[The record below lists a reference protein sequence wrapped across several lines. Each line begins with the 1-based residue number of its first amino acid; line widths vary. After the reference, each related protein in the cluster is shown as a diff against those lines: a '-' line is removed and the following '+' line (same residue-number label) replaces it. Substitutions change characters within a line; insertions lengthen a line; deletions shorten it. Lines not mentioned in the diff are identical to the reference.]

1 MRDCFQNQSYLN
13 FHFNKIW
20 RSWLL
25 LQFHEVSPSM
35 NQRIASIGNT
45 ESSRQIGA
53 VSSREIEEE
62 PVEAISEDKICVAV
76 GKDVKECLSV
86 LRYALKSSRGKKICL
101 LHVHVP
107 AQMIPLMGTKFPA
120 NSLEK
125 EEVRAYHEFE
135 KQNLPRVMNE
145 YILYCLQEGVHA
157 DKLCGEAECI
167 EKGIV
172 DMISLHR
179 VNKLVMGAAVD
190 KCYSRRMV
198 DLKSKKAIYV
208 RSHAPAFC
216 HIEFI
221 CKGNLICAREGRSDE
236 AQVETIITS
245 PQSSPDAVS
254 LEITHR
260 RSQSLPLGQVNSREI
275 GSSSSNLRS
284 RGRLLLV
291 DHFRRSILDPSSP
304 DIMNGVHTA
313 RNLDVN
319 EAMDEWGSLRKS
331 PSERSD
337 NSICSP
343 CGVIDMA
350 SSPLCMVELC
360 AGLEYGKISDNLYN
374 QCECVM
380 MEAANARHDAFLGA
394 IACRKSEKET
404 VKALHRVRAAEG
416 LYAEELKQ
424 RKKVEQELAKEKA
437 KLESIKTQLNK
448 EMEELLVAQDQK
460 ASLERDLLESDL
472 AAKELEQKFL
482 SAVELLQ
489 SYKREREEL
498 QIQCDNALREAE
510 EFRKNQSTDRYL
522 PRFFTEFPFREIEEA
537 TNNFDPSLKI
547 GEGGYGSIFRGNLRH
562 TMVAIKILH
571 PDSSQGPSEFQQE
584 VNVLSKMRHP
594 NLVML
599 IGACPE
605 AWVLIYEY
613 LCNGSLEDRLSC
625 KDNTPPLSWQTRIRI
640 ATELCSALMFL
651 HSSKPHSIIH
661 GDLKPAN
668 VLLDANLSCKLGDFG
683 ICRLL
688 SRDEMLNSETLV
700 WRTDNPKGTF
710 AYMDPEFLSSGEQT
724 TKSDVYSF
732 GIILLRLLTGRS
744 AMGISKEVQ
753 YAIGNG
759 KLESILDP
767 LAGDWPFVQ
776 AEQLAR
782 LALRCCDLK
791 RKSRPDLITDVWR
804 VLGPM
809 RASCGGPLSVQLG
822 SAEHSQ
828 PPPYFICPI
837 FQEVMQDP
845 HVAADGFTYEA
856 EALRGWL
863 DSGHDTS
870 PMTNLRLEHGNLVPN
885 RALRSAIQEWLQ
897 RN

>member
-1 MRDCFQNQSYLN
+1 MAV
-13 FHFNKIW
+13 
-20 RSWLL
+20 
-25 LQFHEVSPSM
+25 VSAMLATTPRAGPI
-35 NQRIASIGNT
+35 NYAEASPIMI
-45 ESSRQIGA
+45 S
-53 VSSREIEEE
+53 SSREIVEE
-62 PVEAISEDKICVAV
+62 PVGAISEDVICVAV

-86 LRYALKSSRGKKICL
+86 LRYALKSSGGKKICL
-101 LHVHVP
+101 LHIHVP

-145 YILYCLQEGVHA
+145 YILYCLQEGVRA
-157 DKLCGEAECI
+157 DKLCAEAECI

-179 VNKLVMGAAVD
+179 INKLVMGAAVD
-190 KCYSRRMV
+190 KSYSRRMV

-208 RSHAPAFC
+208 RSQAPAFC
-216 HIEFI
+216 HIDFI
-221 CKGNLICAREGRSDE
+221 CKGNLICTREGRSDG
-236 AQVETIITS
+236 AQVETVISS
-245 PQSSPDAVS
+245 PQTSPDAES
-254 LEITHR
+254 SETTHW
-260 RSQSLPLGQVNSREI
+260 RSQSLPLEQFNSREV
-275 GSSSSNLRS
+275 GTPSNVRP
-284 RGRLLLV
+284 RGRSLLF
-291 DHFRRSILDPSSP
+291 DHFRGSTLDPSSP
-304 DIMNGVHTA
+304 DIMSGVHTA

-319 EAMDEWGSLRKS
+319 EAMGEWGLLTRRS

-337 NSICSP
+337 NSIRSP
-343 CGVIDMA
+343 RGVIDMA
-350 SSPLCMVELC
+350 PSPLSRVELC
-360 AGLEYGKISDNLYN
+360 ANRPEDGKTSDCLYN
-374 QCECVM
+374 QCERVM
-380 MEAANARHDAFLGA
+380 MEAANARRDAFLEA
-394 IACRKSEKET
+394 IARRKSEKET
-404 VKALHRVRAAEG
+404 VNALHRVRAAEG

-424 RKKVEQELAKEKA
+424 RKEVEQELAKEKE
-437 KLESIKTQLNK
+437 KLESIKAQLN
-448 EMEELLVAQDQK
+448 EQMEELRIAQDQK

-472 AAKELEQKFL
+472 TAKELEQKIL

-498 QIQCDNALREAE
+498 QIQRDNALREAE
-510 EFRKNQSTDRYL
+510 ELRKNQSTGQYL
-522 PRFFTEFPFREIEEA
+522 PQFFTEFPFREIEEA
-537 TNNFDPSLKI
+537 TKNFDPFLKI

-571 PDSSQGPSEFQQE
+571 SDSSQGPSEFQQE

-594 NLVML
+594 NLVTL

-613 LCNGSLEDRLSC
+613 LSNGSLEDRLSC

-668 VLLDANLSCKLGDFG
+668 VLLDANFVCKLGDFG

-688 SRDEMLNSETLV
+688 SRGEMLNNETLV

-710 AYMDPEFLSSGEQT
+710 AYMDPEFLSSGELT

-753 YAIGNG
+753 YAMANG

-776 AEQLAR
+776 AEQIAR
-782 LALRCCDLK
+782 LALRCCDMK

-809 RASCGGPLSVQLG
+809 RASCGGLLSVQLG
-822 SAEHSQ
+822 SAEHSH

-856 EALRGWL
+856 EAVRGWL

-870 PMTNLRLEHGNLVPN
+870 PMTNLRLEHRNLVPN

>member
-1 MRDCFQNQSYLN
+1 MAV
-13 FHFNKIW
+13 
-20 RSWLL
+20 
-25 LQFHEVSPSM
+25 VSAVQATTPRVGPI
-35 NQRIASIGNT
+35 NYAEASPIMI
-45 ESSRQIGA
+45 S
-53 VSSREIEEE
+53 SSREIVEE
-62 PVEAISEDKICVAV
+62 PVGAVSEDIIYVAV

-125 EEVRAYHEFE
+125 EEVKAYHEFE

-157 DKLCGEAECI
+157 DKLCGEAKYI

-179 VNKLVMGAAVD
+179 IDKLVMGAAVD
-190 KCYSRRMV
+190 KCYSRKMV

-208 RSHAPAFC
+208 RSQAPAFC

-221 CKGNLICAREGRSDE
+221 CKGNLICTREGISDE
-236 AQVETIITS
+236 AQVETIISS
-245 PQSSPDAVS
+245 PQISPDAESSEV
-254 LEITHR
+254 THR
-260 RSQSLPLGQVNSREI
+260 RSQSLPLGQDNSREV
-275 GSSSSNLRS
+275 GSPSSSLRP
-284 RGRLLLV
+284 RGRSLLL
-291 DHFRRSILDPSSP
+291 DHFRGNILDPSSP
-304 DIMNGVHTA
+304 DIRSGVHAA
-313 RNLDVN
+313 RNLEVN
-319 EAMDEWGSLRKS
+319 EAKDEWGLLTRRS
-331 PSERSD
+331 PSERSE
-337 NSICSP
+337 NSTRSP
-343 CGVIDMA
+343 RGVIDMA
-350 SSPLCMVELC
+350 PSPFFRVELC
-360 AGLEYGKISDNLYN
+360 ANGLEDGNTSDNLYN
-374 QCECVM
+374 QCERVM
-380 MEAANARHDAFLGA
+380 MEAANARREAFLEA
-394 IACRKSEKET
+394 IARRKSEKET
-404 VKALHRVRAAEG
+404 VNALHRVRVAEG

-424 RKKVEQELAKEKA
+424 RKEVEQELAKEKA
-437 KLESIKTQLNK
+437 KLESIKTQLNE
-448 EMEELLVAQDQK
+448 EMEELRIAQDQK
-460 ASLERDLLESDL
+460 ASLERDLLEADL
-472 AAKELEQKFL
+472 TAKELEQKIL

-498 QIQCDNALREAE
+498 QIQRDNALREAE
-510 EFRKNQSTDRYL
+510 ELRENQSTGRDL
-522 PRFFTEFPFREIEEA
+522 TQFFTEFPFREIEEA
-537 TNNFDPSLKI
+537 TKNFDPSLKI

-571 PDSSQGPSEFQQE
+571 SDSSQGPSEFQQE

-594 NLVML
+594 NLVTL

-625 KDNTPPLSWQTRIRI
+625 KDNTPPLSWQIRIRI

-668 VLLDANLSCKLGDFG
+668 VLLDANFVCKLGDFG

-710 AYMDPEFLSSGEQT
+710 AYMDPEFLSSGELT

-753 YAIGNG
+753 YAMANGN
-759 KLESILDP
+759 LESILDP

-782 LALRCCDLK
+782 LALRCCDMK

-809 RASCGGPLSVQLG
+809 RASCGGRLSIQLG

-828 PPPYFICPI
+828 PPSYFICPI

-845 HVAADGFTYEA
+845 HVAADGYTYEA
-856 EALRGWL
+856 EAMRGWL

-870 PMTNLRLEHGNLVPN
+870 PMTNLKLEHRNLVPN
-885 RALRSAIQEWLQ
+885 RALRSAIQEWLHH
-897 RN
+897 N

>member
-1 MRDCFQNQSYLN
+1 MA
-13 FHFNKIW
+13 I
-20 RSWLL
+20 
-25 LQFHEVSPSM
+25 VSPM
-35 NQRIASIGNT
+35 QATTPLAGPTNHAEASPIMF
-45 ESSRQIGA
+45 S
-53 VSSREIEEE
+53 SSREIVEE
-62 PVEAISEDKICVAV
+62 PAGTTGEDIICVAV
-76 GKDVKECLSV
+76 GKDVKECQSV
-86 LRYALKSSRGKKICL
+86 LRYALKSLRRKKIRL

-125 EEVRAYHEFE
+125 EEVRAYREFE

-145 YILYCLQEGVHA
+145 YILYCLQEGVHV
-157 DKLCGEAECI
+157 DKLCAEAESI

-172 DMISLHR
+172 DLISLHR
-179 VNKLVMGAAVD
+179 IKKLVMGAAVD
-190 KCYSRRMV
+190 KYYSRKMM

-208 RSHAPAFC
+208 RSKAPAFC

-221 CKGNLICAREGRSDE
+221 CKGNLICIREGSSNG
-236 AQVETIITS
+236 AQVEATISSPQTS
-245 PQSSPDAVS
+245 PDTEAS
-254 LEITHR
+254 EISHR
-260 RSQSLPLGQVNSREI
+260 RSQSLPLGQVSSREV
-275 GSSSSNLRS
+275 GSPSSNLRP
-284 RGRLLLV
+284 RGRSLLV
-291 DHFRRSILDPSSP
+291 DHFRGSILDPSPSP
-304 DIMNGVHTA
+304 SPSPNIMNGIQTES
-313 RNLDVN
+313 NLIVN
-319 EAMDEWGSLRKS
+319 EAFDEWGLLTRRS
-331 PSERSD
+331 PYEQSENSVRS
-337 NSICSP
+337 P
-343 CGVIDMA
+343 RGVIDMA
-350 SSPLCMVELC
+350 PSPLSRIELSEN
-360 AGLEYGKISDNLYN
+360 GLEDGKTSDCLYN
-374 QCECVM
+374 QCERMM
-380 MEAANARHDAFLGA
+380 MEAAHAKREAFLEA
-394 IACRKSEKET
+394 IARRKSEKET
-404 VKALHRVRAAEG
+404 VNALRRVKAAEG
-416 LYAEELKQ
+416 LYAEELNH
-424 RKKVEQELAKEKA
+424 RKEIEQELAKEKA
-437 KLESIKTQLNK
+437 KLESIKKQLNE
-448 EMEELLVAQDQK
+448 EMEELRMAQDQK
-460 ASLERDLLESDL
+460 ASLERELSESDL
-472 AAKELEQKFL
+472 TVKELEQKIL
-482 SAVELLQ
+482 SAVDLLQ

-498 QIQCDNALREAE
+498 QIQRDNALREAE
-510 EFRKNQSTDRYL
+510 DLRKNEYSGRNIPQ
-522 PRFFTEFPFREIEEA
+522 FFTEFPFREIEEA
-537 TNNFDPSLKI
+537 TKNFDPSMKI
-547 GEGGYGSIFRGNLRH
+547 GEGGYGSIYKGFLRH

-571 PDSSQGPSEFQQE
+571 PDSSQGPAEFQQE

-594 NLVML
+594 NLVTL

-605 AWVLIYEY
+605 AWILIYEY

-668 VLLDANLSCKLGDFG
+668 VLLDANYVCKLGDFG

-688 SRDEMLNSETLV
+688 SRDEILNNNETLV

-710 AYMDPEFLSSGEQT
+710 AYMDPEFLSSGELT

-753 YAIGNG
+753 YALGNG
-759 KLESILDP
+759 KLKSILDP

-782 LALRCCDLK
+782 LALRCCDMN
-791 RKSRPDLITDVWR
+791 RKSRPDLITDIWR
-804 VLGPM
+804 MLGPM
-809 RASCGGPLSVQLG
+809 RASCGGLLSVQLG
-822 SAEHSQ
+822 SAEPFQ

-856 EALRGWL
+856 EAVRGWL

-870 PMTNLRLEHGNLVPN
+870 PMTNLRLEHRNLVPN

-897 RN
+897 QN

>member
-1 MRDCFQNQSYLN
+1 M
-13 FHFNKIW
+13 I
-20 RSWLL
+20 
-25 LQFHEVSPSM
+25 
-35 NQRIASIGNT
+35 
-45 ESSRQIGA
+45 SSR
-53 VSSREIEEE
+53 REIVEE
-62 PVEAISEDKICVAV
+62 PVRAISEDVICVAV

-86 LRYALKSSRGKKICL
+86 LRYALKSSHGKKIFL

-120 NSLEK
+120 NSLQK

-135 KQNLPRVMNE
+135 KQNLRRIMNE
-145 YILYCLQEGVHA
+145 YILHCLQEGVQA
-157 DKLCGEAECI
+157 ERLCAEAESI

-172 DMISLHR
+172 DMISLHGIK
-179 VNKLVMGAAVD
+179 KLVMGAAVD

-198 DLKSKKAIYV
+198 DLKSKKAFYV
-208 RSHAPAFC
+208 RSQALASC

-221 CKGNLICAREGRSDE
+221 CKGNLICTREGRSDG
-236 AQVETIITS
+236 AQVEATVTS
-245 PQSSPDAVS
+245 PQTSPDDEAP
-254 LEITHR
+254 EISQC
-260 RSQSLPLGQVNSREI
+260 RSQSRPLEQVNSREV
-275 GSSSSNLRS
+275 GSPSSDLRF
-284 RGRLLLV
+284 RGRSLLV
-291 DHFRRSILDPSSP
+291 DHFRESIVDPSPSP
-304 DIMNGVHTA
+304 NIMNGDRTA
-313 RNLDVN
+313 RSLDVN
-319 EAMDEWGSLRKS
+319 ETFDELSLLERRSPYERSENSLRS
-331 PSERSD
+331 PR
-337 NSICSP
+337 
-343 CGVIDMA
+343 GVIDMA
-350 SSPLCMVELC
+350 PSPLSRVELC
-360 AGLEYGKISDNLYN
+360 ENGLEQDGKTSAYLYN
-374 QCECVM
+374 QYERVM
-380 MEAANARHDAFLGA
+380 MEATNARRDAFLEA
-394 IACRKSEKET
+394 IARRKYEKEAVNALCK
-404 VKALHRVRAAEG
+404 VKAAEG

-424 RKKVEQELAKEKA
+424 RKEVEQELAREKA
-437 KLESIKTQLNK
+437 KLESIKKQLNE
-448 EMEELLVAQDQK
+448 EMEELRIAQDQK
-460 ASLERDLLESDL
+460 ASLERELLESDL
-472 AAKELEQKFL
+472 TVKELEQRIL

-498 QIQCDNALREAE
+498 QIQRDNALTEAE
-510 EFRKNQSTDRYL
+510 ELRKNQLAGTIL
-522 PRFFTEFPFREIEEA
+522 PQFFTEFPFREIEEA
-537 TNNFDPSLKI
+537 TRNFDPSLKI
-547 GEGGYGSIFRGNLRH
+547 GEGGYGSIYKGFLRH

-571 PDSSQGPSEFQQE
+571 SDSSQGPSEFQQE

-594 NLVML
+594 NLVTL

-605 AWVLIYEY
+605 AWVLVYEY
-613 LCNGSLEDRLSC
+613 LCNGSLEDKLSC
-625 KDNTPPLSWQTRIRI
+625 KNNTPPLPWQTRIRI
-640 ATELCSALMFL
+640 ATELCSAIMFL

-668 VLLDANLSCKLGDFG
+668 VLLDANFVCKLSDFG

-688 SRDEMLNSETLV
+688 SRDETPNDNETLV

-710 AYMDPEFLSSGEQT
+710 PYMDPDYLSSGELT

-744 AMGISKEVQ
+744 AIGISKEVQ
-753 YAIGNG
+753 YAVGNG
-759 KLESILDP
+759 KLKSILDP

-782 LALRCCDLK
+782 LALRCCDMN

-809 RASCGGPLSVQLG
+809 RASCGGLLSIQLG
-822 SAEHSQ
+822 SSEHLQ

-837 FQEVMQDP
+837 FQEVMLDP

-856 EALRGWL
+856 EAARGWL

-870 PMTNLRLEHGNLVPN
+870 PMTNLRLEHRNLVPN

>member
-1 MRDCFQNQSYLN
+1 MAV
-13 FHFNKIW
+13 
-20 RSWLL
+20 
-25 LQFHEVSPSM
+25 VSAMQATTPRVGPI
-35 NQRIASIGNT
+35 NYAEASPIMI
-45 ESSRQIGA
+45 S
-53 VSSREIEEE
+53 SSREIVEE
-62 PVEAISEDKICVAV
+62 PVGAISEDIIYVAV

-125 EEVRAYHEFE
+125 EEVKAYHEFE

-157 DKLCGEAECI
+157 DKLYGEAEYI

-172 DMISLHR
+172 DMISMHR
-179 VNKLVMGAAVD
+179 IDKLVMGAAVD
-190 KCYSRRMV
+190 KCYSRKMV

-208 RSHAPAFC
+208 RSQAPAFC

-221 CKGNLICAREGRSDE
+221 CKGNRICTREGMSDE
-236 AQVETIITS
+236 AQVETIISS
-245 PQSSPDAVS
+245 PQISPDAESSEV
-254 LEITHR
+254 THR
-260 RSQSLPLGQVNSREI
+260 RSQSLPLGQVNSREV
-275 GSSSSNLRS
+275 GSPSSSLRPKRRS
-284 RGRLLLV
+284 LLL
-291 DHFRRSILDPSSP
+291 DHFRGNILDPSSP
-304 DIMNGVHTA
+304 DIKNGVHA
-313 RNLDVN
+313 AKHLDVN
-319 EAMDEWGSLRKS
+319 EAMDEWGLLTRRS
-331 PSERSD
+331 PSERSE
-337 NSICSP
+337 NSIRSP
-343 CGVIDMA
+343 RGVIDMA
-350 SSPLCMVELC
+350 PSPFFRVELC
-360 AGLEYGKISDNLYN
+360 ANGLEQDGKTSDNLYN
-374 QCECVM
+374 QCERVM
-380 MEAANARHDAFLGA
+380 MEAANARREAFLEA
-394 IACRKSEKET
+394 IARRKSEKET
-404 VKALHRVRAAEG
+404 VNALHRVRAAEG

-424 RKKVEQELAKEKA
+424 RKEVEQELAKEKG
-437 KLESIKTQLNK
+437 KLESIKTQLNE
-448 EMEELLVAQDQK
+448 EMEKLRIAQDEK

-472 AAKELEQKFL
+472 TAKELEQKIL

-498 QIQCDNALREAE
+498 QIHRDSALREAE
-510 EFRKNQSTDRYL
+510 ELRKNQSTGRDL
-522 PRFFTEFPFREIEEA
+522 TQFFTEFPFREIEEA
-537 TNNFDPSLKI
+537 TKNFDPSLKI
-547 GEGGYGSIFRGNLRH
+547 GEGGYGSIFRANLRH

-571 PDSSQGPSEFQQE
+571 SDSSQGPSEFQQE

-594 NLVML
+594 NLVTL

-668 VLLDANLSCKLGDFG
+668 VLLDANFVCKLGDFG

-710 AYMDPEFLSSGEQT
+710 AYMDPEFLSSGELT

-744 AMGISKEVQ
+744 AVGIAKEVQ
-753 YAIGNG
+753 YAMGNG

-782 LALRCCDLK
+782 LALRCCDMN

-809 RASCGGPLSVQLG
+809 RASCGGRLSIQLG

-828 PPPYFICPI
+828 PPSYFICPI
-837 FQEVMQDP
+837 FQEIMQDP
-845 HVAADGFTYEA
+845 HVAADGYTYEA
-856 EALRGWL
+856 EAIRGWL
-863 DSGHDTS
+863 DSGHETS
-870 PMTNLRLEHGNLVPN
+870 PMTNLRLENRNLVPN
-885 RALRSAIQEWLQ
+885 RALRSAIQEWLHH
-897 RN
+897 N